1 MQLLLLRSSFVCFCA
16 FVGIA
21 AWWVNGFIFSTYE
34 VAQGVNLIYWPHGLR
49 VVLTLLFERYAV
61 IGLIGGSFFVAQL
74 TWPGDPIMQ
83 FGASMVSG
91 SSAYVAQR
99 SILRASKTT
108 PSRLVGLTPAN
119 IVALGTQSALI
130 NAAGHT
136 LLRIGSGT
144 PDPHADIFA
153 SMLAGDLLGA
163 LLFLYALKAILWIL
177 DRRSSK

>member
-1 MQLLLLRSSFVCFCA
+1 MQLLVLRSSFVCFCA
-16 FVGIA
+16 LMGIA
-21 AWWVNGFIFSTYE
+21 AWWINGYIFSTYE

-49 VVLTLLFERYAV
+49 VVLTLLLERYAAL
-61 IGLIGGSFFVAQL
+61 GLVWGSVFVAQL
-74 TWPGDPIMQ
+74 TWPDDPVMQ
-83 FGASMVSG
+83 LGASMVSG

-136 LLRIGSGT
+136 LLCIGST
-144 PDPHADIFA
+144 VQDSNNFIFV
-153 SMLAGDLLGA
+153 
-163 LLFLYALKAILWIL
+163 AILHSDSWCI
-177 DRRSSK
+177 DSS

>member
-1 MQLLLLRSSFVCFCA
+1 MQLLVLQSSFVCFCA
-16 FVGIA
+16 LMGIA
-21 AWWVNGFIFSTYE
+21 AWWINGYIIANYE

-74 TWPGDPIMQ
+74 TWPGDPIMH
-83 FGASMVSG
+83 FGAPFVSG
-91 SSAYVAQR
+91 SSAYLAQR
-99 SILRASKTT
+99 YILGKSDHAQ
-108 PSRLVGLTPAN
+108 SRLVGLTPSN
-119 IVALGTQSALI
+119 LIALGTLSALI
-130 NAAGHT
+130 NAIGHT

-163 LLFLYALKAILWIL
+163 LLFLYALKASLWL
-177 DRRSSK
+177 SDRQSRR

>member
-1 MQLLLLRSSFVCFCA
+1 M
-16 FVGIA
+16 GIA
-21 AWWVNGFIFSTYE
+21 AWWINGYIIANYE

-49 VVLTLLFERYAV
+49 VVLTLLLERYAAL
-61 IGLIGGSFFVAQL
+61 GLVWGSVFVAQL
-74 TWPGDPIMQ
+74 TWPDDPVMQ

-136 LLRIGSGT
+136 LLCIGSGT
-144 PDPHADIFA
+144 ADPHADIFA

>member
-1 MQLLLLRSSFVCFCA
+1 MQLLVLRSSFVCFCA
-16 FVGIA
+16 LMGIA
-21 AWWVNGFIFSTYE
+21 AWWINGYIFSTYE

-74 TWPGDPIMQ
+74 TWPDDPVMQ
-83 FGASMVSG
+83 FGAPLVSG

-108 PSRLVGLTPAN
+108 SSRLVGLTPAN
-119 IVALGTQSALI
+119 LIALGTLSALI

-136 LLRIGSGT
+136 LLRIGSGIQS
-144 PDPHADIFA
+144 PHADIFA

-163 LLFLYALKAILWIL
+163 LLFLYALKAILWIS
-177 DRRSSK
+177 DRQSRR

>member
-1 MQLLLLRSSFVCFCA
+1 
-16 FVGIA
+16 
-21 AWWVNGFIFSTYE
+21 
-34 VAQGVNLIYWPHGLR
+34 
-49 VVLTLLFERYAV
+49 
-61 IGLIGGSFFVAQL
+61 
-74 TWPGDPIMQ
+74 MQ

-119 IVALGTQSALI
+119 IVALVTQSALI

-144 PDPHADIFA
+144 ADPHADIFA